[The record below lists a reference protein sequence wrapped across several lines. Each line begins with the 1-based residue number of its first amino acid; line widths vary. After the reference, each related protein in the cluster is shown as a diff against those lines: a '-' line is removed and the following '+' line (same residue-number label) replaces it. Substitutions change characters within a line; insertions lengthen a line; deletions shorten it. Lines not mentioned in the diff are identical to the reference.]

1 MSKINKS
8 ICIAGRKIG
17 KNYPPYI
24 VAEMSANHN
33 GSFELAKE
41 TIEMAGKMGAD
52 AIKLQT
58 YTPDTLT
65 IDSDQVDFQIKG
77 GLWDGLSLYQLYK
90 KAHTPFEWH
99 KELFDHARKV
109 GITCF
114 STPFDESA
122 VDLLEELNAPAYK
135 IASFEIIDLPLIR
148 YVAQTK
154 KPMILS
160 TGMANLEEIGEAVNE
175 AHSIGCE
182 EIALLHCTS
191 GYPVPPEQ
199 ADLRTINDLEKRF
212 DVVCGLSDHTIGTA
226 VSVVSVAL
234 GSCIIEKHFKVSRSG
249 CGPDSSFS
257 IEPDELKRLCSE
269 SKIAWTALG
278 KVSYARKNAEVNSI
292 KYRRSV
298 YAVKD
303 IEPGNRFNKN
313 NIRRIRPGYGL
324 LPKYYE
330 ELIGRKAKVKIER
343 GSALKWEYIDTNEY
357 DKSL

>member
-1 MSKINKS
+1 MLTINKS
-8 ICIAGRKIG
+8 ISIAGRKIG
-17 KNYPPYI
+17 KDFSPYI

-33 GSFELAKE
+33 GSFEMAKK
-41 TIEMAGKMGAD
+41 TIEMAWKMGAD

-58 YTPDTLT
+58 YTADTLT
-65 IDSDQVDFQIKG
+65 IDSDKEDFQIKG

-99 KELFDHARKV
+99 KDLFDHARNV

-122 VDLLEELNAPAYK
+122 VDLLEDLNAPAYK

-154 KPMILS
+154 KPMIIS
-160 TGMANLEEIGEAVNE
+160 TGMADLEEIGEAVDG
-175 AHSIGCE
+175 ARRTGCE

-199 ADLRTINDLEKRF
+199 ADLRTIDDLGKRF

-226 VSVVSVAL
+226 VSIASVVL
-234 GSCIIEKHFKVSRSG
+234 GASIIEKHVTLSRSD

-269 SKIAWTALG
+269 SKIAWEALG
-278 KVSYARKNAEVNSI
+278 KVNYERKKIEESNI
-292 KYRRSV
+292 KYRRSI

-303 IEPGNRFNKN
+303 IEPGNTFNKN
-313 NIRRIRPGYGL
+313 NIRRIRPGFGL
-324 LPKYYE
+324 EPKFYE
-330 ELIGRKAKVKIER
+330 DLIGRKAKVKLER
-343 GSALKWEYIDTNEY
+343 GTALKWEHIDTNED
-357 DKSL
+357 DKLL